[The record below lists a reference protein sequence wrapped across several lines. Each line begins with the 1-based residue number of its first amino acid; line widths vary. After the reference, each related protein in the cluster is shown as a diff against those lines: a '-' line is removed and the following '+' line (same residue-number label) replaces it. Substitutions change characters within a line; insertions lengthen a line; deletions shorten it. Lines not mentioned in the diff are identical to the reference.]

1 VARNEH
7 ELMAAGSRL
16 SDRLRSLREEVPGL
30 TQKDLAQVF
39 EGNVSMVSMWETG
52 RRLPPEPRLRTYA
65 RLFAT
70 RQSFTAGPRP
80 RLVGDEELTGEELR
94 RLRDLEEE
102 LFGLRREAT
111 VTGDGTAAEP
121 SMPPH
126 VFRLTGGAPITIV
139 CADVPEDKRPRY
151 ARRTDLN
158 YVRASSFADLDALL
172 DLFGHLRAENPDERV
187 RIRAS
192 AELKVEEMSGHL
204 ILLGGTVW
212 NEATRLLS
220 EQIDL
225 PLGLESVDGEEI
237 LVLRHG
243 KEPRQFRVR
252 LEDGVLREDIGV
264 FVRVPNPQAPQ
275 CTVTICIGITTR
287 GVRGVVQCFADY
299 DLRDRNEEY
308 MATRFG
314 DEDTYGIVIRVRV
327 STMSGEPLPPD
338 LTKPHTRLD
347 EWTNGEAG
355 PEQGSDG

>member
-1 VARNEH
+1 VARSER

-70 RQSFTAGPRP
+70 RRSFAAGPLP

-94 RLRDLEEE
+94 KLRDLEEE
-102 LFGLRREAT
+102 LLGLRQEAI
-111 VTGDGTAAEP
+111 VSGDGTAVEASP
-121 SMPPH
+121 PPH
-126 VFRLTGGAPITIV
+126 VFRLTGGAPITVV
-139 CADVPEDKRPRY
+139 CADVPETERPRY
-151 ARRTDLN
+151 AKRTDLN
-158 YVRASSFADLDALL
+158 YVRASAFADLDALL
-172 DLFGHLRAENPDERV
+172 DLFGHLRAENPEERV

-204 ILLGGTVW
+204 ILLGGSVW

-220 EQIDL
+220 EQIGL
-225 PLGLESVDGEEI
+225 PLELEKVEDEEI

-243 KEPRQFRVR
+243 QEPRQFKVM
-252 LEDGVLREDIGV
+252 LEGEVLREDIGV

-275 CTVTICIGITTR
+275 HTVTICIGITTR

-299 DLRDRNEEY
+299 DLGGRNEEY
-308 MATRFG
+308 MAARFG
-314 DEDTYGIVIRVRV
+314 EEDSYGIVIRVRV
-327 STMSGEPLPPD
+327 STNGEPLPPD
-338 LTKPHTRLD
+338 LTRARTRLY
-347 EWTNGEAG
+347 EWTNGQAG